1 MKEIIIKDL
10 TESKEEIEYIV
21 HISDIHIRLNS
32 RHNEYIEVFK
42 KLYEKIKLHNSKGI
56 IVLTGDIFDTKQS
69 LTSESIKI
77 SIEFFINLSNI
88 LPLFIICGNH
98 DSLLSNPDRMDN
110 ISGVLT
116 NREIKNLHYLQLSGI
131 YKYQNILFGVSSL
144 IDNINVHSLLL
155 DDYINKNNLKDI
167 LKIGLYHGP
176 VGELEMNEL
185 YTLKSQKT
193 VKDFEG
199 YDYTL
204 LGDYHKY
211 KYLNEERTIC
221 YSSSL
226 ISQCFGECDDD
237 HGYLYWDLKNKN
249 SYYVRIEN
257 DYRYKKCV
265 LENDILNIDDK
276 NYNINDKTE
285 IELLKDVLPKKGK
298 VEINLGDNQSYETIN
313 LIKRINKDI
322 SWSVRNLP
330 SKSGGKNTTLE
341 NIQDKVIKLDYREL
355 IKNFFKKEIK
365 DEHLDWVYDKLKDK
379 IKESTK
385 QGYTWELLELKFSN
399 LCLYGEDNT
408 IDFTQYNINEILLLI
423 GNNNTGKSSLID
435 IICYILY
442 KEFLRHEENENTN
455 QDYILNINKNSG
467 YGQIIFK
474 IGHKLY
480 LITKKLERKKT
491 ISHTTNLYEMEE
503 IKDGGNTLLSG
514 GNTKENTYVYKD
526 IEYRLVSL
534 LENKKSDNEAV
545 LNNLIG
551 NCKDILLSNILLQ
564 DRFDSFKLMK
574 QTDRKIYLYDILE
587 LNSLS
592 NDVEHSTYK
601 LEYAKHDEN
610 NKICQ
615 KKIDLINKKEV
626 EEELNKNME
635 ILKNNKNLINEYE
648 YKKNEL
654 FEKTQTLN
662 IELGLNKNY
671 EKMLKDKFLIETKIS
686 DKQQELDILLNE
698 IKEYDQEETNVLKDK
713 INELMKKKKN
723 EYRIDLTYEEYK
735 KQIEKLEIEYDKID
749 ISEYENLKDQFE
761 KIEEEYIIKYDL
773 KNKNINIID
782 YELKNIKSFGKET
795 KEVLLKM
802 REELLVNNNLSS
814 IDNLQNDIIELEN
827 KRNLKE
833 EYEIYIQQK
842 IELNKKEGLLKEL
855 EKYEYNPECHICCKN
870 EKVKDLKKLSEE
882 IKELKII
889 LNDEL
894 EERMIEYKN
903 NEKNLIYKKEE
914 LKKINKINSG
924 IKYLELLENK
934 KLEEIWNNNNVKK
947 EKERIENEIKE
958 LEKNKKIKDKLEQ
971 KIKELKQKEEI
982 IKENELIKE
991 NNKLL
996 EIEIND
1002 KEKLLEKI
1010 LRIDGI
1016 KDKILKYTEILK
1028 KDWVEQ
1034 KILNTKE
1041 IEQNILD
1048 NNQEYKLYE
1057 KEISNKTL
1065 ENYLLEKRIVEIEK
1079 EIVEFDNNLIKYYE
1093 SLDLKIKYEYLVK
1106 LTHND
1111 GLKLYIL
1118 NKYLEPI
1125 EKGINNIINNFMD
1138 KKVKLYIDDTKNKG
1152 YIRFEINIIDDKT
1165 DKKIKNVDILGGRE
1179 SLMVELALRLV
1190 LSQISLKPKPNFL
1203 IIDERFSVLDFN
1215 NINNIDLIFNFL
1227 NTYYEH
1233 TIVMSHIEI
1242 IKDYVK
1248 NKIYVVNENKFS
1260 KLIKN

>member
-1 MKEIIIKDL
+1 MNEIIIKDL
-10 TESKEEIEYIV
+10 TENNGEIEYII

-32 RHNEYIEVFK
+32 RHIEYIEVFE
-42 KLYEKIKLHNSKGI
+42 KLYEKIKSHNSNGI

-144 IDNINVHSLLL
+144 IDNISIHSSLL
-155 DDYINKNNLKDI
+155 DEYIKDNNLKDI
-167 LKIGLYHGP
+167 LKIALYHGP

-199 YDYTL
+199 FDYTL

-211 KYLNEERTIC
+211 KYLNEERTIA

-226 ISQCFGECDDD
+226 ISQCFSECDDD
-237 HGYLYWDLKNKN
+237 HGYLYWDLKNKD

-257 DYRYKKCV
+257 DYRYKKCL
-265 LENDILNIDDK
+265 LENDIITIDDK
-276 NYNINDKTE
+276 NYNINE
-285 IELLKDVLPKKGK
+285 VELLKDILPKKGK
-298 VEINLGDNQSYETIN
+298 VEINVGENQSYESII
-313 LIKRINKDI
+313 LIKKINKDI

-330 SKSGGKNTTLE
+330 SKSGEKNKTLKK
-341 NIQDKVIKLDYREL
+341 IQEKVIQLDYREL
-355 IKNFFKKEIK
+355 IKNFFKNDINEE
-365 DEHLDWVYDKLKDK
+365 DLDWVYDKIKDK
-379 IKESTK
+379 IKESSK

-408 IDFTQYNINEILLLI
+408 IDFTQLSKNEILLLI

-474 IGHKLY
+474 IGYKLY
-480 LITKKLERKKT
+480 LITKKLDRKKT
-491 ISHTTNLYEMEE
+491 ISHTTNLYEM
-503 IKDGGNTLLSG
+503 IDTNDG
-514 GNTKENTYVYKD
+514 KNTYIYKEK
-526 IEYRLVSL
+526 EYKLVSL

-551 NCKDILLSNILLQ
+551 NCKDMLLSNILLQ

-592 NDVEHSTYK
+592 NDAEHSLYK
-601 LEYAKHDEN
+601 IEYAKYDEN

-615 KKIDLINKKEV
+615 KKLDSINKKVIEI
-626 EEELNKNME
+626 ELKEKIE
-635 ILKNNKNLINEYE
+635 ILKNNKILIDKYE
-648 YKKNEL
+648 FEKNEL
-654 FEKTQTLN
+654 FEKTQKLN

-671 EKMLKDKFLIETKIS
+671 EKMLNEKNLIEQNMKN
-686 DKQQELDILLNE
+686 KQREVDILLKEDDYNENDYNQEISFLKDE
-698 IKEYDQEETNVLKDK
+698 IKVLIKQ
-713 INELMKKKKN
+713 KKN
-723 EYRIDLTYEEYK
+723 EYKIDLTYDEYK
-735 KQIEKLEIEYDKID
+735 KQIEKLELEYDKIN
-749 ISEYENLKDQFE
+749 ISNYEDLKDQFK
-761 KIEEEYIIKYDL
+761 KIEEEYIINYDR

-802 REELLVNNNLSS
+802 REELLIKNLGSMDS
-814 IDNLQNDIIELEN
+814 LENDIIELEN
-827 KRNLKE
+827 KTNLKE
-833 EYEIYIQQK
+833 EYEKYIQQK
-842 IELNKKEGLLKEL
+842 NELNKKEELLKEL

-870 EKVKDLKKLSEE
+870 EKVKDLKKLCEEVEE
-882 IKELKII
+882 IKMI
-889 LNDEL
+889 LNDEF
-894 EERMIEYKN
+894 EGKMIEYKK
-903 NEKNLIYKKEE
+903 NEKDLIYKKEE

-934 KLEEIWNNNNVKK
+934 KLEEEIWNNNNIKK
-947 EKERIENEIKE
+947 EKEMIEKEIKE

-971 KIKELKQKEEI
+971 KIGELKQKEEI

-1010 LRIDGI
+1010 IRICVI
-1016 KDKILKYTEILK
+1016 KDEITKYKEILQNK
-1028 KDWVEQ
+1028 FIEDKV
-1034 KILNTKE
+1034 INTKD
-1041 IEQNILD
+1041 IEQNIQD
-1048 NNQEYKLYE
+1048 NNKEYKLYE

-1065 ENYLLEKRIVEIEK
+1065 ENYNLEKRILEIEK
-1079 EIVEFDNNLIKYYE
+1079 DIVDFDNNLIEYNKT
-1093 SLDLKIKYEYLVK
+1093 LDLKIKCEYLLK

-1138 KKVKLYIDDTKNKG
+1138 KRVKLYIDDTKNKG
-1152 YIRFEINIIDDKT
+1152 YIRFEINIIDDNT
-1165 DKKIKNVDILGGRE
+1165 DKKVKNVDILGGRE

-1215 NINNIDLIFNFL
+1215 NINNIDMIFNFL

-1242 IKDYVK
+1242 IKDFVK

>member
-1 MKEIIIKDL
+1 MNEIIIKDL
-10 TESKEEIEYIV
+10 TENNGEVEYII

-32 RHNEYIEVFK
+32 RHIEYIEVFE
-42 KLYEKIKLHNSKGI
+42 KLYEKIKSHNSNGI

-144 IDNINVHSLLL
+144 IDNINIHSSLL
-155 DDYINKNNLKDI
+155 DEYIKDNNLKDI
-167 LKIGLYHGP
+167 LKIALYHGP

-199 YDYTL
+199 FDYTL

-211 KYLNEERTIC
+211 KYLNEERTIA

-226 ISQCFGECDDD
+226 ISQCFSECDDD
-237 HGYLYWDLKNKN
+237 HGYLYWDLKNKD

-257 DYRYKKCV
+257 DYRYKKCL
-265 LENDILNIDDK
+265 LENDIITIDDK
-276 NYNINDKTE
+276 NYNINE
-285 IELLKDVLPKKGK
+285 VELLKDILPKKGK
-298 VEINLGDNQSYETIN
+298 VEINIGENQSYESIIV
-313 LIKRINKDI
+313 IKKINKDI

-330 SKSGGKNTTLE
+330 SKSGEKNKTLKK
-341 NIQDKVIKLDYREL
+341 IQEKVIQLDYREL
-355 IKNFFKKEIK
+355 IKNFFKNDIKEE
-365 DEHLDWVYDKLKDK
+365 DLDWVYDKIKDK
-379 IKESTK
+379 IKESSK

-408 IDFTQYNINEILLLI
+408 IDFTQLSKNEILLLI

-474 IGHKLY
+474 IGYKLY

-491 ISHTTNLYEMEE
+491 ISHTSNLYEMIETN
-503 IKDGGNTLLSG
+503 DGKNIYIY
-514 GNTKENTYVYKD
+514 KEKEYK
-526 IEYRLVSL
+526 LVSL

-551 NCKDILLSNILLQ
+551 NCKDMLLSNILLQ

-592 NDVEHSTYK
+592 NDAEHSLYK
-601 LEYAKHDEN
+601 MEYAKYDEN

-615 KKIDLINKKEV
+615 KKLDSINKKVIEI
-626 EEELNKNME
+626 ELKEKIE
-635 ILKNNKNLINEYE
+635 ILKNNKILIDKYE
-648 YKKNEL
+648 SEKNEL
-654 FEKTQTLN
+654 FEKTQKLN
-662 IELGLNKNY
+662 IELGFNNNYDIILNEKNSI
-671 EKMLKDKFLIETKIS
+671 KTKIS
-686 DKQQELDILLNE
+686 DIEQELENLLNE
-698 IKEYDQEETNVLKDK
+698 DDYNENDYNQEISVLKDEIK
-713 INELMKKKKN
+713 ILIKQKKN
-723 EYRIDLTYEEYK
+723 EYKIDLTYDEYK
-735 KQIEKLEIEYDKID
+735 KQIEKLELEYDKIN
-749 ISEYENLKDQFE
+749 ISNYEDLKDQFK
-761 KIEEEYIIKYDL
+761 KIEEEYIINYDR

-802 REELLVNNNLSS
+802 REELLIKNLGSMDS
-814 IDNLQNDIIELEN
+814 LENDIIELEN
-827 KRNLKE
+827 KTNLKE
-833 EYEIYIQQK
+833 EYEKYIQQK
-842 IELNKKEGLLKEL
+842 NELNKKEELLKEL

-870 EKVKDLKKLSEE
+870 EKVKDLKKLCEEVEE
-882 IKELKII
+882 IKII
-889 LNDEL
+889 LNDEF
-894 EERMIEYKN
+894 EERMIEYKK
-903 NEKNLIYKKEE
+903 NEKDLIYKKEE

-934 KLEEIWNNNNVKK
+934 KLEEETWNNNNIKK
-947 EKERIENEIKE
+947 EKERIEKEIKE

-971 KIKELKQKEEI
+971 KIGELKQKEEI

-1010 LRIDGI
+1010 IRICGI
-1016 KDKILKYTEILK
+1016 KDEISKYNEILENK
-1028 KDWVEQ
+1028 IIEDKVLDTKD
-1034 KILNTKE
+1034 
-1041 IEQNILD
+1041 IEQNIQD
-1048 NNQEYKLYE
+1048 NNKEYKLYE

-1065 ENYLLEKRIVEIEK
+1065 ENYNLEKRILEIEK
-1079 EIVEFDNNLIKYYE
+1079 DIVDFDNNLIEYNKT
-1093 SLDLKIKYEYLVK
+1093 LDLKIKCEYLLK

-1138 KKVKLYIDDTKNKG
+1138 KRVKLYIDDTKNKG
-1152 YIRFEINIIDDKT
+1152 YIRFEINIIDDNT
-1165 DKKIKNVDILGGRE
+1165 DKKVKNVDILGGRE

-1215 NINNIDLIFNFL
+1215 NINNIDMIFNFL

-1242 IKDYVK
+1242 IKDFVK

>member
-1 MKEIIIKDL
+1 MNEIIIKDL
-10 TESKEEIEYIV
+10 TENNGEIEYII

-32 RHNEYIEVFK
+32 RHIEYIEVFE
-42 KLYEKIKLHNSKGI
+42 KLYEKIKSHNSNGI

-144 IDNINVHSLLL
+144 IDNINIHSSLL
-155 DDYINKNNLKDI
+155 DEYIKDNNLKDI
-167 LKIGLYHGP
+167 IKIALYHGP

-199 YDYTL
+199 FDYTL

-211 KYLNEERTIC
+211 KYLNEERTIA

-226 ISQCFGECDDD
+226 ISQCFSECDDD
-237 HGYLYWDLKNKN
+237 HGYLYWDLKNN
-249 SYYVRIEN
+249 DSYYVRIEN
-257 DYRYKKCV
+257 DYRYKKC
-265 LENDILNIDDK
+265 LLDNDIITIDDK
-276 NYNINDKTE
+276 NYNINE
-285 IELLKDVLPKKGK
+285 VELLKDILPKKGK
-298 VEINLGDNQSYETIN
+298 VEINIGENQSYESII
-313 LIKRINKDI
+313 LIKKINKDI

-330 SKSGGKNTTLE
+330 SKSGEKNKTLKK
-341 NIQDKVIKLDYREL
+341 IQEKVIQLDYREL
-355 IKNFFKKEIK
+355 IKNFFKNDINEE
-365 DEHLDWVYDKLKDK
+365 DLDWVYDKIKDK
-379 IKESTK
+379 IKESSK

-408 IDFTQYNINEILLLI
+408 IDFTQLSKNEILLLI

-474 IGHKLY
+474 IGYKLY

-491 ISHTTNLYEMEE
+491 ISHTSNLYEMIETN
-503 IKDGGNTLLSG
+503 DGKNIYIY
-514 GNTKENTYVYKD
+514 KEKEYK
-526 IEYRLVSL
+526 LVSL

-551 NCKDILLSNILLQ
+551 NCKDMLLSNILLQ

-592 NDVEHSTYK
+592 NDTEHSLYK
-601 LEYAKHDEN
+601 IEYAKYDEN
-610 NKICQ
+610 NKTCQ
-615 KKIDLINKKEV
+615 KKLDSIDKNNVEIELKE
-626 EEELNKNME
+626 KIE
-635 ILKNNKNLINEYE
+635 ILKNNKILIDKYE
-648 YKKNEL
+648 SEKNEL
-654 FEKTQTLN
+654 FEKTQKFN

-671 EKMLKDKFLIETKIS
+671 DIILNEKNSIKTKIS
-686 DKQQELDILLNE
+686 DIEQELENLLNE
-698 IKEYDQEETNVLKDK
+698 DDYNENDYNQEISVLKDEIK
-713 INELMKKKKN
+713 ILIKQKKN
-723 EYRIDLTYEEYK
+723 EYKIDLTYDEYK
-735 KQIEKLEIEYDKID
+735 KQIEKLELEYDKIN
-749 ISEYENLKDQFE
+749 ISDYEDFKDKFK
-761 KIEEEYIIKYDL
+761 KIEEEYIINYDR

-802 REELLVNNNLSS
+802 REELLIKNLGS
-814 IDNLQNDIIELEN
+814 IDSLENDIIELEN
-827 KRNLKE
+827 KTNLKE
-833 EYEIYIQQK
+833 EYEKYIQQK
-842 IELNKKEGLLKEL
+842 NELNKKEGLLKEL

-870 EKVKDLKKLSEE
+870 EKVKDLKKLCEE
-882 IKELKII
+882 VEELKII
-889 LNDEL
+889 LNDEF
-894 EERMIEYKN
+894 EERMIEYKK
-903 NEKNLIYKKEE
+903 NEKDLIYKKEE

-934 KLEEIWNNNNVKK
+934 KLEEEMWNNNNIKK
-947 EKERIENEIKE
+947 EKEMIEKEIKE

-971 KIKELKQKEEI
+971 KIGELKQKEEI

-1010 LRIDGI
+1010 IRISGI
-1016 KDKILKYTEILK
+1016 KDEISKYNEILQNK
-1028 KDWVEQ
+1028 IIEDKVLDTKD
-1034 KILNTKE
+1034 
-1041 IEQNILD
+1041 IEQNIQD
-1048 NNQEYKLYE
+1048 NNKEYKLYE

-1065 ENYLLEKRIVEIEK
+1065 ENYNLEKRILEIEK
-1079 EIVEFDNNLIKYYE
+1079 DIVDFDNNLIEYDKT
-1093 SLDLKIKYEYLVK
+1093 LNLKIKCEYLLK

-1138 KKVKLYIDDTKNKG
+1138 KRVKLYIDDTKNKG
-1152 YIRFEINIIDDKT
+1152 YIRFEINIIDDNT
-1165 DKKIKNVDILGGRE
+1165 DKKVKNVDILGGRE

-1215 NINNIDLIFNFL
+1215 NINNIDMIFNFL

-1242 IKDYVK
+1242 IKDFVK

>member
-1 MKEIIIKDL
+1 MNEIIIKDL
-10 TESKEEIEYIV
+10 SEGNEWIEYIV

-32 RHNEYIEVFK
+32 RHTEYIEVFK
-42 KLYEKIKLHNSKGI
+42 RLYEKIRLYDRKGI
-56 IVLTGDIFDTKQS
+56 IVITGDIFDTKQS
-69 LTSESIKI
+69 LTSESIKV
-77 SIEFFINLSNI
+77 SIELFINLSSI

-116 NREIKNLHYLQLSGI
+116 NREIKNLYYLQYSGI

-144 IDNINVHSLLL
+144 IDNKKIDSSEL
-155 DDYINKNNLKDI
+155 DDYIEKNNLKDI

-176 VGELEMNEL
+176 VGELEMNDL

-199 YDYTL
+199 YDYAL

-211 KYLNEERTIC
+211 KYLNEERTIG

-226 ISQCFGECDDD
+226 ISQNFSECDED
-237 HGYLYWDLKNKN
+237 HGYIYWDLRNKD

-257 DYRYKKCV
+257 DYRYKKCI
-265 LENDILNIDDK
+265 LENDILKIDEKD
-276 NYNINDKTE
+276 YNINE
-285 IELLKDVLPKKGK
+285 IELIKDVLPKKGK
-298 VEINLGDNQSYETIN
+298 VEINVGENQSYESIN
-313 LIKRINKDI
+313 VIKRINKDI
-322 SWSVRNLP
+322 SWSVKNMYK
-330 SKSGGKNTTLE
+330 KSEGNNIILR
-341 NIQDKVIKLDYREL
+341 NIQEKVILLDYREL
-355 IKNFFKKEIK
+355 IKNYFKKEIK
-365 DEHLDWVYDKLKDK
+365 EEDLDWVYDKIKDR
-379 IKESTK
+379 IKESRK
-385 QGYTWELLELKFSN
+385 EGYTWELLELKFSN

-408 IDFTQYNINEILLLI
+408 IDFTEYNKNEILLLI

-442 KEFLRHEENENTN
+442 KEFIRHEENENTN

-480 LITKKLERKKT
+480 LITKRLERKKT
-491 ISHTTNLYEMEE
+491 ISHITNLYEMDEN
-503 IKDGGNTLLSG
+503 IDGINSYIY
-514 GNTKENTYVYKD
+514 KEK
-526 IEYRLVSL
+526 EYRLISL
-534 LENKKSDNEAV
+534 LENKKSENEAV
-545 LNNLIG
+545 LNRLIG

-564 DRFDSFKLMK
+564 DRYDSFKSMK
-574 QTDRKIYLYDILE
+574 QNERKIYLYDILE

-592 NDVEHSTYK
+592 DEVEHSNYK
-601 LEYAKHDEN
+601 LEYAKNDER

-615 KKIDLINKKEV
+615 NKIDNVDKKEI
-626 EEELNKNME
+626 EEELKKNIE
-635 ILKNNKNLINEYE
+635 ILKNNKNLMNEYE
-648 YKKNEL
+648 LKKDEL
-654 FEKTQTLN
+654 YEKTQELN

-671 EKMLKDKFLIETKIS
+671 EKMLKDKCLIETKIR
-686 DKQQELDILLNE
+686 DKQKELDILLNE
-698 IKEYDQEETNVLKDK
+698 IKEYDEEELNILKDK
-713 INELMKKKKN
+713 INELMKNKKN
-723 EYRIDLTYEEYK
+723 EYRIDITFEEYK
-735 KQIEKLEIEYDKID
+735 KQKEKLEIEYDKIE
-749 ISEYENLKDQFE
+749 ISEYEDKKMRFE
-761 KIEEEYIIKYDL
+761 KIEEEYKINYDM

-782 YELKNIKSFGKET
+782 YELKNIKSYGNET
-795 KEVLLKM
+795 KDVLLKM
-802 REELLVNNNLSS
+802 REELYV
-814 IDNLQNDIIELEN
+814 DNLENDIIELEIKTN
-827 KRNLKE
+827 IKE
-833 EYEIYIQQK
+833 EYEKYIEQK
-842 IELNKKEGLLKEL
+842 IELNKKEELLKEL
-855 EKYEYNPECHICCKN
+855 ERYEYNPECEICCKN

-889 LNDEL
+889 LNDEM

-903 NEKNLIYKKEE
+903 NEKKLISKKEE

-934 KLEEIWNNNNVKK
+934 ELEEERWNNNNVKK

-958 LEKNKKIKDKLEQ
+958 LERNKKIKDKLEQ
-971 KIKELKQKEEI
+971 KIKELKEKEEI

-996 EIEIND
+996 DIEIN
-1002 KEKLLEKI
+1002 EKGKILEKV

-1016 KDKILKYTEILK
+1016 KEKILKYTEILNK
-1028 KDWVEQ
+1028 ECMEG

-1041 IEQNILD
+1041 IEEKIVY
-1048 NNQEYKLYE
+1048 NNKEYKLYE
-1057 KEISNKTL
+1057 KEINNKSL
-1065 ENYLLEKRIVEIEK
+1065 ENYHVEKRILEIEK
-1079 EIVEFDNNLIKYYE
+1079 EIVEFDKNLIEYYE
-1093 SLDLKIKYEYLVK
+1093 SLDMKIKYEYLVK
-1106 LTHND
+1106 ITHND

-1138 KKVKLYIDDTKNKG
+1138 KKVKLYIDDRKNKG
-1152 YIRFEINIIDDKT
+1152 YIRFEINIMDENI

-1179 SLMVELALRLV
+1179 TLMVELALRLV

-1215 NINNIDLIFNFL
+1215 NINNIDMIFNFL

-1248 NKIYVVNENKFS
+1248 NKIYVVNEKKYS

>member
-1 MKEIIIKDL
+1 MDKMLLLAPVI
-10 TESKEEIEYIV
+10 
-21 HISDIHIRLNS
+21 
-32 RHNEYIEVFK
+32 
-42 KLYEKIKLHNSKGI
+42 
-56 IVLTGDIFDTKQS
+56 
-69 LTSESIKI
+69 
-77 SIEFFINLSNI
+77 
-88 LPLFIICGNH
+88 IICGNH

-116 NREIKNLHYLQLSGI
+116 NRDIKNLHYLQLSGL

-144 IDNINVHSLLL
+144 IDNINVHSSLL
-155 DDYINKNNLKDI
+155 DDYIKNNNLKDMF
-167 LKIGLYHGP
+167 KIGLYHGP

-211 KYLNEERTIC
+211 KYLNEERTIG

-226 ISQCFGECDDD
+226 ISQCFSECDDD
-237 HGYLYWDLKNKN
+237 HGYLYWDLKNKD

-265 LENDILNIDDK
+265 LDNDILNIDDK

-285 IELLKDVLPKKGK
+285 IELLKDILPKKGK
-298 VEINLGDNQSYETIN
+298 VEINIGDNQSYETIN
-313 LIKRINKDI
+313 LIKRINRDI

-330 SKSGGKNTTLE
+330 SKSGEKNKTLKK
-341 NIQDKVIKLDYREL
+341 IQEKVIQLDYREL
-355 IKNFFKKEIK
+355 IKNFFKNDIK

-408 IDFTQYNINEILLLI
+408 IDFTQYNKNEILLLI

-474 IGHKLY
+474 IGYKLY

-491 ISHTTNLYEMEE
+491 ISHTTNIYEMEE

-514 GNTKENTYVYKD
+514 CNTKENTYLYKD

-592 NDVEHSTYK
+592 NDVEHSNYK
-601 LEYAKHDEN
+601 LQYAKHDED
-610 NKICQ
+610 NKIYK
-615 KKIDLINKKEV
+615 KKIDIIDKEIINK
-626 EEELNKNME
+626 ELLNNIE
-635 ILKNNKNLINEYE
+635 NLNNNKELIKQYDD
-648 YKKNEL
+648 KKNEL
-654 FEKTQTLN
+654 YEKNQELN
-662 IELGLNKNY
+662 IEFGYNKNY
-671 EKMLKDKFLIETKIS
+671 EKMFKDKCLIERNIS

-698 IKEYDQEETNVLKDK
+698 IKEYDREEISILKDK
-713 INELMKKKKN
+713 INELTKKKKS
-723 EYRIDLTYEEYK
+723 EYRIDLTFEEYK

-749 ISEYENLKDQFE
+749 ISEYEELKNNYE
-761 KIEEEYIIKYDL
+761 KIEEEFIINCEK
-773 KNKNINIID
+773 KNNNINIIE
-782 YELKNIKSFGKET
+782 YELKNINKSSIGKET
-795 KEVLLKM
+795 KEVLLKK
-802 REELLVNNNLSS
+802 REELLVNNNLCS
-814 IDNLQNDIIELEN
+814 IDNLENDIIELEN
-827 KRNLKE
+827 KSNLKE
-833 EYEIYIQQK
+833 EYEKYIEQK

-894 EERMIEYKN
+894 EERMIEYKK
-903 NEKNLIYKKEE
+903 NEKDLIYKKEE
-914 LKKINKINSG
+914 LKKINKINSN

-934 KLEEIWNNNNVKK
+934 KLEEEIWNNNNIKK
-947 EKERIENEIKE
+947 EKEIIENKIKE
-958 LEKNKKIKDKLEQ
+958 LERNKKIKDNLEI

-982 IKENELIKE
+982 IKENEIIRK
-991 NNKLL
+991 NNKLYD
-996 EIEIND
+996 IEINE
-1002 KEKLLEKI
+1002 KEKLLRKI
-1010 LRIDGI
+1010 EEII
-1016 KDKILKYTEILK
+1016 KIKCEITKHMEEILQIDCIEK
-1028 KDWVEQ
+1028 

-1048 NNQEYKLYE
+1048 NNKEYKLYE

-1065 ENYLLEKRIVEIEK
+1065 ENYHLEKRIVEIEK
-1079 EIVEFDNNLIKYYE
+1079 EIVEFEKNIIEYYKT
-1093 SLDLKIKYEYLVK
+1093 LDLKIKYEYLVK

-1111 GLKLYIL
+1111 GLKLYVL

-1125 EKGINNIINNFMD
+1125 ENGINNIIKNFMD
-1138 KKVKLYIDDTKNKG
+1138 KRVKLYIDDTKNKG
-1152 YIRFEINIIDDKT
+1152 YIRFEINIIDDKTDDKT

-1242 IKDYVK
+1242 IKDFVK

>member
-1 MKEIIIKDL
+1 MNEIIIKDL
-10 TESKEEIEYIV
+10 TENNGEIEYII

-32 RHNEYIEVFK
+32 RHIEYIEVFE
-42 KLYEKIKLHNSKGI
+42 KLYEKIKSHNSNGI

-144 IDNINVHSLLL
+144 IDNINIHSSLL
-155 DDYINKNNLKDI
+155 DEYIKDNNLKDI
-167 LKIGLYHGP
+167 LKIALYHGP

-199 YDYTL
+199 FDYTL

-211 KYLNEERTIC
+211 KYLNEERTIA

-226 ISQCFGECDDD
+226 ISQCFSECDDD
-237 HGYLYWDLKNKN
+237 HGYLYWDLKHKD

-257 DYRYKKCV
+257 DYRYKKCL
-265 LENDILNIDDK
+265 LENDIITIDDK
-276 NYNINDKTE
+276 NYNINE
-285 IELLKDVLPKKGK
+285 VELLKDILPKKGK
-298 VEINLGDNQSYETIN
+298 VEINVGENQSYESII
-313 LIKRINKDI
+313 LIKKINKDI

-330 SKSGGKNTTLE
+330 SKSGEKNKTLKK
-341 NIQDKVIKLDYREL
+341 IQEKVIQLDYREL
-355 IKNFFKKEIK
+355 IKNFFKNNINEE
-365 DEHLDWVYDKLKDK
+365 DLDWVYDKIKDK
-379 IKESTK
+379 IKESSK

-408 IDFTQYNINEILLLI
+408 IDFTQLSKNEILLLI

-474 IGHKLY
+474 IGYKLY

-491 ISHTTNLYEMEE
+491 ISHTSNLYEMIETNDDKN
-503 IKDGGNTLLSG
+503 IYIY
-514 GNTKENTYVYKD
+514 KEKEYK
-526 IEYRLVSL
+526 LVSL

-551 NCKDILLSNILLQ
+551 NCKDMLLSNILLQ

-592 NDVEHSTYK
+592 NDAEHSLYK
-601 LEYAKHDEN
+601 MEYAKYDEN

-615 KKIDLINKKEV
+615 KKLDSIDKNNVEIELKE
-626 EEELNKNME
+626 KIE
-635 ILKNNKNLINEYE
+635 ILKNNKILIDKYE
-648 YKKNEL
+648 FEKNEL
-654 FEKTQTLN
+654 FEKTQKLN
-662 IELGLNKNY
+662 IELGFNNNYDIILNEKNSI
-671 EKMLKDKFLIETKIS
+671 KTKIS
-686 DKQQELDILLNE
+686 DIEQELENLLNE
-698 IKEYDQEETNVLKDK
+698 DNYNENDYNQEISFLKDEIK
-713 INELMKKKKN
+713 ILIKQKKN
-723 EYRIDLTYEEYK
+723 EYKIDLTYDEYK
-735 KQIEKLEIEYDKID
+735 KQIEKLELEYDKIN
-749 ISEYENLKDQFE
+749 ISNYEDLKDQFK
-761 KIEEEYIIKYDL
+761 KIEEEYIINYDR

-802 REELLVNNNLSS
+802 REELLIKNLGLMDS
-814 IDNLQNDIIELEN
+814 LENDIIELEN
-827 KRNLKE
+827 KTNLKE
-833 EYEIYIQQK
+833 EYEKYIQQK
-842 IELNKKEGLLKEL
+842 NELNKKDGLLKEL

-870 EKVKDLKKLSEE
+870 EKVKDLKKLCEE
-882 IKELKII
+882 VEELKII
-889 LNDEL
+889 LNDEF
-894 EERMIEYKN
+894 EGRMIEYKK
-903 NEKNLIYKKEE
+903 NEKDLIYKKEE

-934 KLEEIWNNNNVKK
+934 KLEEEMWNNNNIKK
-947 EKERIENEIKE
+947 EKERIEKEIKE

-971 KIKELKQKEEI
+971 KIGELKQKEEI

-1010 LRIDGI
+1010 IRICGI
-1016 KDKILKYTEILK
+1016 KDEISKYNEILQNK
-1028 KDWVEQ
+1028 TIEDKV
-1034 KILNTKE
+1034 INTKD
-1041 IEQNILD
+1041 IEQNIQD
-1048 NNQEYKLYE
+1048 NNKEYKLYE

-1065 ENYLLEKRIVEIEK
+1065 ENYNLEKRILEIEK
-1079 EIVEFDNNLIKYYE
+1079 DIVDFDNNLIEYNKT
-1093 SLDLKIKYEYLVK
+1093 LNLKIKCEYLLK

-1138 KKVKLYIDDTKNKG
+1138 KRVKLYIDDTKNKG
-1152 YIRFEINIIDDKT
+1152 YIRFEINIIDDNT
-1165 DKKIKNVDILGGRE
+1165 DKKVKNVDILGGRE

-1215 NINNIDLIFNFL
+1215 NINNIDMIFNFL

-1242 IKDYVK
+1242 IKDFVK

>member
-1 MKEIIIKDL
+1 MNEIIIKDL
-10 TESKEEIEYIV
+10 GNNNEEIEYIV

-32 RHNEYIEVFK
+32 RHIEYIEVFN
-42 KLYEKIKLHNSKGI
+42 KLYEKIRLHDRNKGI
-56 IVLTGDIFDTKQS
+56 IVITGDIFDTKQS

-116 NREIKNLHYLQLSGI
+116 NRKIKNLHYLQLSGI
-131 YKYQNILFGVSSL
+131 YKYENILFGVSSL
-144 IDNINVHSLLL
+144 IDNINVHSSLL

-193 VKDFEG
+193 VKDFED

-211 KYLNEERTIC
+211 KYLNEEKTIG

-226 ISQCFGECDDD
+226 ISQSFSECDDD
-237 HGYLYWDLKNKN
+237 HGYLYWDLKNKD

-265 LENDILNIDDK
+265 LENDILKIDDK

-298 VEINLGDNQSYETIN
+298 VEINIGDGQSYESIN

-330 SKSGGKNTTLE
+330 SKNGVKNITLKK
-341 NIQDKVIKLDYREL
+341 IQERVIILDYREL
-355 IKNFFKKEIK
+355 INNFFKKDIK
-365 DEHLDWVYDKLKDK
+365 EEHLDWVYDKLKDK
-379 IKESTK
+379 IKDSTK
-385 QGYTWELLELKFSN
+385 EGYTWELLELKFSN

-408 IDFTQYNINEILLLI
+408 IDFTEYNKNEILLLI

-491 ISHTTNLYEMEE
+491 ISHITNLYEMEE
-503 IKDGGNTLLSG
+503 INEV
-514 GNTKENTYVYKD
+514 NRKENTYLYKD
-526 IEYRLVSL
+526 KEYKLVSL
-534 LENKKSDNEAV
+534 LENKKSENEAV

-551 NCKDILLSNILLQ
+551 NYKDILLSNILLQ
-564 DRFDSFKLMK
+564 DRFDSFKSMK
-574 QTDRKIYLYDILE
+574 QSDRKIYLYDILE

-592 NDVEHSTYK
+592 NDIEHSNYK
-601 LEYAKHDEN
+601 LEYAKHDEK
-610 NKICQ
+610 NKIH
-615 KKIDLINKKEV
+615 KKYIDLIDKEIINKELLNNIENLNNNKK
-626 EEELNKNME
+626 
-635 ILKNNKNLINEYE
+635 LIKQYDD
-648 YKKNEL
+648 KKNEL
-654 FEKTQTLN
+654 YEKNQELN

-671 EKMLKDKFLIETKIS
+671 EKTLKDKCSIEINIVNKQKKI
-686 DKQQELDILLNE
+686 DILLNE
-698 IKEYDQEETNVLKDK
+698 IKEYDKEEISVLNDK
-713 INELMKKKKN
+713 IKELMKNKKN

-735 KQIEKLEIEYDKID
+735 KQINELEIEYDKIN
-749 ISEYENLKDQFE
+749 ITEYEEIKNHYK
-761 KIEEEYIIKYDL
+761 KIEEEYIINYEK

-782 YELKNIKSFGKET
+782 YELNKINKSSIGKET
-795 KEVLLKM
+795 KDILLKM
-802 REELLVNNNLSS
+802 REELLINNNMFS
-814 IDNLQNDIIELEN
+814 IDNLENDIIELEN
-827 KRNLKE
+827 KSNLKE
-833 EYEIYIQQK
+833 EYEKYIQQK
-842 IELNKKEGLLKEL
+842 IKLNKEEGLLKEF

-894 EERMIEYKN
+894 EERMIEYKK
-903 NEKNLIYKKEE
+903 NEKDLIYKKEE
-914 LKKINKINSG
+914 LKKLNKINSN

-934 KLEEIWNNNNVKK
+934 KLEEEIWSNNNFKKKK
-947 EKERIENEIKE
+947 EMMENEIKE
-958 LEKNKKIKDKLEQ
+958 LEKNKKIKDNLEQ
-971 KIKELKQKEEI
+971 KMKELKKKEEI
-982 IKENELIKE
+982 IKDNELIKE

-1010 LRIDGI
+1010 VETEKI
-1016 KDKILKYTEILK
+1016 KYEIMKHMEEILQI
-1028 KDWVEQ
+1028 DCIEQ

-1048 NNQEYKLYE
+1048 NNREYKLYE
-1057 KEISNKTL
+1057 KEIGNKTL
-1065 ENYLLEKRIVEIEK
+1065 ENYHLEKRILEIEK
-1079 EIVEFDNNLIKYYE
+1079 EIVEFDNNLIEYYKT
-1093 SLDLKIKYEYLVK
+1093 LDLKIKYEYLVK

-1111 GLKLYIL
+1111 GLKLYVL

-1125 EKGINNIINNFMD
+1125 ENGINNIINNFMD
-1138 KKVKLYIDDTKNKG
+1138 KRVKLYIDDRKNKG
-1152 YIRFEINIIDDKT
+1152 YIRFEINIID

-1203 IIDERFSVLDFN
+1203 IIDERFSVLDIN

-1248 NKIYVVNENKFS
+1248 NRIYVENDNKFS
-1260 KLIKN
+1260 KLKKQ